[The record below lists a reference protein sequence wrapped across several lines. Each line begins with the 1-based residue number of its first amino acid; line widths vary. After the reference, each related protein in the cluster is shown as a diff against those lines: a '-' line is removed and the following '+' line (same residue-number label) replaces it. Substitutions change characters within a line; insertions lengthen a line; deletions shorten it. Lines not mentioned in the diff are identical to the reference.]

1 MRLKLIKILGL
12 SCVLLF
18 NPVSAA
24 KDSSNMT
31 DLDQSIKYEN
41 DNSGMGSEETTYY
54 NPYKQEVVEEGKGV
68 SKYGPKQDIGMT
80 KKQIE
85 EFYSSMEDS
94 NEKLKKDE
102 EEKMKNEKKLE
113 INRYRL
119 LTIGIISI
127 TLVTIVLMITILT
140 KYFNR
145 KELKKTESKDKEYDE
160 LLNNVD
166 YENEMQKNIE
176 FDFNTYLNN
185 RSEPYSDI
193 DDNKSFGDN
202 KSFNNDGEDENI
214 DFDYQ
219 KYING
224 DD

>member
-1 MRLKLIKILGL
+1 MRLKLIKVLGL
-12 SCVLLF
+12 ACILLF

-24 KDSSNMT
+24 KNSNNMA

-41 DNSGMGSEETTYY
+41 DNSGMGNEETIYY
-54 NPYKQEVVEEGKGV
+54 NPYKQEAVEEGRGI

-85 EFYSSMEDS
+85 EFYSSMEDF
-94 NEKLKKDE
+94 NDKLKKDE

-119 LTIGIISI
+119 LTIGIISVTSI
-127 TLVTIVLMITILT
+127 TIVLMVIILT

-145 KELKKTESKDKEYDE
+145 KELKEAESKDKEYDE
-160 LLNNVD
+160 LLDNID
-166 YENEMQKNIE
+166 YENEIQKNIE
-176 FDFNTYLNN
+176 FDFDNYLNI
-185 RSEPYSDI
+185 RREPYSDI
-193 DDNKSFGDN
+193 
-202 KSFNNDGEDENI
+202 NDGEDESI

>member
-1 MRLKLIKILGL
+1 MRLKLIKVLGL
-12 SCVLLF
+12 ACILLF

-41 DNSGMGSEETTYY
+41 DNSGMGNEETTYY

-102 EEKMKNEKKLE
+102 EEKMKNDKKLE

-119 LTIGIISI
+119 LTIGIITI
-127 TLVTIVLMITILT
+127 TLVTIIIMVIILT

-145 KELKKTESKDKEYDE
+145 KELKKVERNNKKYDE
-160 LLNNVD
+160 LFDNVN
-166 YENEMQKNIE
+166 YEDEMQQNIE

-185 RSEPYSDI
+185 RREPYSN
-193 DDNKSFGDN
+193 DNDN
-202 KSFNNDGEDENI
+202 KSFNDGSEDENI
-214 DFDYQ
+214 EFDYQ

-224 DD
+224 DN

>member
-1 MRLKLIKILGL
+1 
-12 SCVLLF
+12 
-18 NPVSAA
+18 
-24 KDSSNMT
+24 
-31 DLDQSIKYEN
+31 
-41 DNSGMGSEETTYY
+41 
-54 NPYKQEVVEEGKGV
+54 
-68 SKYGPKQDIGMT
+68 
-80 KKQIE
+80 
-85 EFYSSMEDS
+85 
-94 NEKLKKDE
+94 
-102 EEKMKNEKKLE
+102 MKNDKKLE

-119 LTIGIISI
+119 LTIGITSA
-127 TLVTIVLMITILT
+127 TLATIVIMVIVLT

-145 KELKKTESKDKEYDE
+145 KELKKIESKDREYDE
-160 LLNNVD
+160 LLDNID

-193 DDNKSFGDN
+193 SDNKIFNEDN
-202 KSFNNDGEDENI
+202 ENESI

>member
-1 MRLKLIKILGL
+1 MRLKLIKVLGL
-12 SCVLLF
+12 ACILLF
-18 NPVSAA
+18 NSVSAA
-24 KDSSNMT
+24 KNSNNMT

-41 DNSGMGSEETTYY
+41 DNSGMGNEETTYY
-54 NPYKQEVVEEGKGV
+54 NPYKQEAVEEGRGI

-94 NEKLKKDE
+94 NDKLKKDE

-119 LTIGIISI
+119 LTIGIISV
-127 TLVTIVLMITILT
+127 TLITIVLMVTILT

-145 KELKKTESKDKEYDE
+145 KELKKAESKDKEYDE

-185 RSEPYSDI
+185 RREPYSDI
-193 DDNKSFGDN
+193 
-202 KSFNNDGEDENI
+202 NDGEDESI

>member
-1 MRLKLIKILGL
+1 MRLKPIKILGL
-12 SCVLLF
+12 ACILLF

-24 KDSSNMT
+24 KDSGNMT

-41 DNSGMGSEETTYY
+41 DNSGIGSEETTYY
-54 NPYKQEVVEEGKGV
+54 NPYKQEVVEDGKGV

-80 KKQIE
+80 KKQIK

-102 EEKMKNEKKLE
+102 EEKMKNDKKLE

-119 LTIGIISI
+119 LTIGITSA
-127 TLVTIVLMITILT
+127 TLATIVIMVIVLT
-140 KYFNR
+140 KYFKR
-145 KELKKTESKDKEYDE
+145 KELKKIESKDREYDE
-160 LLNNVD
+160 LLDNID

-193 DDNKSFGDN
+193 SDNKIFNEDN
-202 KSFNNDGEDENI
+202 ENESI

>member
-1 MRLKLIKILGL
+1 MRLKPIKILGL
-12 SCVLLF
+12 ACILLF

-24 KDSSNMT
+24 NDSGNMT

-41 DNSGMGSEETTYY
+41 DNSGIGSEETTYY

-80 KKQIE
+80 KKQIK

-102 EEKMKNEKKLE
+102 EEKMKNDKKLE

-119 LTIGIISI
+119 LTIGITSA
-127 TLVTIVLMITILT
+127 TLATIVIMVIVLT

-145 KELKKTESKDKEYDE
+145 KELKKIESKDREYDE
-160 LLNNVD
+160 LLDNVD

-193 DDNKSFGDN
+193 NDNKIFNEDN
-202 KSFNNDGEDENI
+202 ENESI

>member
-1 MRLKLIKILGL
+1 MRLKPIKILGL
-12 SCVLLF
+12 ACILLF
-18 NPVSAA
+18 NPVSASE
-24 KDSSNMT
+24 DSKNVT

-41 DNSGMGSEETTYY
+41 DNSGIGNEETTYY
-54 NPYKQEVVEEGKGV
+54 NPYKQEVVEDGKGV

-80 KKQIE
+80 KKQIK

-102 EEKMKNEKKLE
+102 EEKMKNDKKLE

-119 LTIGIISI
+119 LTIGITSA
-127 TLVTIVLMITILT
+127 TLATIVIMVIVLT

-145 KELKKTESKDKEYDE
+145 KELKKIESKDREYDE
-160 LLNNVD
+160 LLDNID

-193 DDNKSFGDN
+193 SDNKIFNEDN
-202 KSFNNDGEDENI
+202 ENESI